1 MRTRIHTSASTHTS
15 KQAYSFSHLPLPLP
29 LLPLYHA
36 ITTSITNHQSPHRT
50 TLHGTAPLQV
60 AKIAVPSLLYT
71 IQNNLLYYALSHLDT
86 PTYMVGYQTKILT
99 TAVFSALLLG
109 RKLSRTQ
116 VIRPPAHLLAVHL
129 CEA

>member
-1 MRTRIHTSASTHTS
+1 
-15 KQAYSFSHLPLPLP
+15 
-29 LLPLYHA
+29 
-36 ITTSITNHQSPHRT
+36 
-50 TLHGTAPLQV
+50 V

-116 VIRPPAHLLAVHL
+116 VYAPACTPAGRAPV
-129 CEA
+129 